1 MKKKLCLFFSLFLVF
16 VLSSCAVEVTLEK
29 PYSVKSGT
37 YELKTAVITDMFTD
51 ETEEITVEQLVV
63 SGPARDQWL
72 YLFNY
77 SLSIDENTQFIYTK
91 DNRRV
96 VIREGFAF
104 ELIAENTF
112 KVHLPYWDTADGRY
126 DIVLLLEWV
135 PRYG

>member
-16 VLSSCAVEVTLEK
+16 LLSSCAVDVTPEK

-91 DNRRV
+91 DNRWV

-112 KVHLPYWDTADGRY
+112 KVHLPYWDTSDGRY

>member
-16 VLSSCAVEVTLEK
+16 LLSSCAVEVTLEK

-37 YELKTAVITDMFTD
+37 YELKTAV
-51 ETEEITVEQLVV
+51 
-63 SGPARDQWL
+63 
-72 YLFNY
+72 
-77 SLSIDENTQFIYTK
+77 SIDENTKFIYTK

-104 ELIAENTF
+104 ELIAEHTF